1 MNFINSISNIYKY
14 VFITFFLTIIYSYP
28 TNSSEQNFSA
38 QQLIEKFFKNLQTL
52 EADFIQVSP
61 SGMIS
66 NGKLFLELPG
76 KLRIDYKK
84 PNNLLITCKGFW
96 IVIQNRKLK
105 VTNNLPLDQT
115 PLFILLN
122 KKIQFDNQ
130 SLDFSL
136 KKNTGVIELR
146 IKQSGKEDSGE
157 LFLEFI
163 ENPFDLKKW
172 IIIDPNGQK
181 TTVLIQNARYN
192 IKIPHTLFF
201 PEDFPELNN

>member
-1 MNFINSISNIYKY
+1 MNFIKSISNIYKY

-28 TNSSEQNFSA
+28 SNSSEQNFSA

-130 SLDFSL
+130 SLDFNL
-136 KKNTGVIELR
+136 KKNTGVIKLR
-146 IKQSGKEDSGE
+146 IKLSGKEDSGE

-192 IKIPHTLFF
+192 VKIPHTLFF

>member
-1 MNFINSISNIYKY
+1 MNFIKSISNIYKY
-14 VFITFFLTIIYSYP
+14 VFITFFFTIIYSYP

-38 QQLIEKFFKNLQTL
+38 QHLIEKFFKNLQTL

-96 IVIQNRKLK
+96 VVIQNRKLK

-130 SLDFSL
+130 SLDFNL
-136 KKNTGVIELR
+136 KKNTGVIKLR
-146 IKQSGKEDSGE
+146 IKLSGKEDSGE

-192 IKIPHTLFF
+192 IKIPYTLFF
-201 PEDFPELNN
+201 PEDFSELNN

>member
-1 MNFINSISNIYKY
+1 MNFIKSISNIYKY

-28 TNSSEQNFSA
+28 SNSSEQNFLA

-130 SLDFSL
+130 SLDFNL
-136 KKNTGVIELR
+136 KKNTGVIKLR
-146 IKQSGKEDSGE
+146 IKLSGKEDSGE

-172 IIIDPNGQK
+172 IIIDPDGQK

>member
-1 MNFINSISNIYKY
+1 MNFIKSISNIYKY

-28 TNSSEQNFSA
+28 SNSSEQNFSA

-130 SLDFSL
+130 SLDFNL
-136 KKNTGVIELR
+136 KKNTGVIKLR
-146 IKQSGKEDSGE
+146 IKLSGKEDSGE
-157 LFLEFI
+157 PFLEFI